1 MITLLIDV
9 VSNNSILALF
19 DQKKSQKTIEKIR
32 LDHNEMRSENVI
44 PALDS
49 LLDNSTYCYSDI
61 KKVICVTGPGN
72 YTNIRTGIAVAKSIS
87 LVNDIDAYGLTQHEL
102 IAQTSQY
109 PSIQGDLFVIIHSM
123 NEDFYYQEFESNIQ
137 KKQDP
142 ILLNAADI
150 MDKIES
156 SKANIIETG
165 NEFMNYLIK
174 KNIDLNNLQSN
185 YLIPDSSLSKICALT
200 SDDFS
205 KIDAKYIKTPNFVK
219 YTKKNIYE

>member
-19 DQKKSQKTIEKIR
+19 DQKKSQRAVEKIR
-32 LDHNEMRSENVI
+32 LDHNEMRSEIVV
-44 PALDS
+44 PTLES

-87 LVNDIDAYGLTQHEL
+87 LVNDINAYGLTQHEL

-109 PSIQGDLFVIIHSM
+109 PLIQGDLVVIIHSM
-123 NEDFYYQEFESNIQ
+123 NDDFYYQEFESNIQ

-142 ILLNAADI
+142 ILLNADDI
-150 MDKIES
+150 IDRIDP
-156 SKANIIETG
+156 SKASLIETG
-165 NEFMNYLIK
+165 NEFLNYLVK
-174 KNIDLNNLQSN
+174 KSIDL
-185 YLIPDSSLSKICALT
+185 SLSLIH
-200 SDDFS
+200 
-205 KIDAKYIKTPNFVK
+205 I
-219 YTKKNIYE
+219 

>member
-19 DQKKSQKTIEKIR
+19 DQKKSQRAVEKIR

-44 PALDS
+44 PTLES

-87 LVNDIDAYGLTQHEL
+87 LVNDINAYGLTQHEL

-109 PSIQGDLFVIIHSM
+109 PSIQGDLVVIIHSS
-123 NEDFYYQEFESNIQ
+123 NDDFYYQEFESNIQ

-142 ILLNAADI
+142 ILLNADDI
-150 MDKIES
+150 IDRIDP
-156 SKANIIETG
+156 SKASLIETG
-165 NEFMNYLIK
+165 NEFLNYLVK
-174 KNIDLNNLQSN
+174 KSIDLSNLQSN
-185 YLIPDSSLSKICALT
+185 YLIPDNSLSKICAST

-219 YTKKNIYE
+219 YTKKDIYE